1 MAQSEKTTFTA
12 FDTTDLIA
20 PGAVLTHVSDQF
32 DFTEGPTVDAEGVV
46 FFTDQPNNKIWRYGT
61 DGSLSVFMEE
71 AGRSN
76 GMYFDPDGNLIAC
89 ADEKN
94 EIWSISPQGEVTVLM
109 TDHEGSRLNGPN
121 DVWVD
126 AQGNIYF
133 TDPFYERKYWWH
145 GGPEVFG
152 EYLYF
157 LPKGA
162 VQPEVID
169 KDYEKPNGII
179 GTPDGKRLYVADIG
193 ADKTYRYDINPDASL
208 TNRQLFVEQGSD
220 GMILDE
226 RGNLYLTG
234 GDGVTVYSPTGEKIA
249 QIPVDEEWTGN
260 ICFAG
265 VDLRTLFITASK
277 SVYTLNMNVAGEK
290 RP

>member
-1 MAQSEKTTFTA
+1 MAQSEQPTFTA
-12 FDTTDLIA
+12 LDTTRLIA
-20 PGAVLTHVSDQF
+20 PGAVLTCVSDQF
-32 DFTEGPTVDAEGVV
+32 DFTEGPTVNAEGVV

-76 GMYFDPDGNLIAC
+76 GMYFDPDGNLITC

-179 GTPDGKRLYVADIG
+179 GTSDGKRLYVADIG

-234 GDGVTVYSPTGEKIA
+234 GDGVTVYSPTGNKIA

-277 SVYTLNMNVAGEK
+277 SVYTLKMNVAGAK

>member
-1 MAQSEKTTFTA
+1 MAQSEKATFTA
-12 FDTTDLIA
+12 FDATRLIA
-20 PGAVLTHVSDQF
+20 PGAALTCVSDQF
-32 DFTEGPTVDAEGVV
+32 DFTEGPAVNAEGVV

-61 DGSLSVFMEE
+61 DGSLSVFMEQ

-76 GMYFDPDGNLIAC
+76 GMYFDPNGNLVTC

-94 EIWSISPQGEVTVLM
+94 EIWSISPQGDVTVLM

-121 DVWVD
+121 DLWVD

-162 VQPEVID
+162 AQPEVVD

-179 GTPDGKRLYVADIG
+179 GTPDGKQLYVADID

-208 TNRQLFVEQGSD
+208 SNRQLFVEQGSD

-234 GDGVTVYSPTGEKIA
+234 GDGVTVYSPTGEKVA

-277 SVYTLNMNVAGEK
+277 SVYTLEMQVAGAA

>member
-1 MAQSEKTTFTA
+1 MAQPEQPTFTA
-12 FDTTDLIA
+12 FDTTKIIA
-20 PGAVLTHVSDQF
+20 PGAVLTCVSDQF

-76 GMYFDPDGNLIAC
+76 GMYFNPDGNLVTC

-121 DVWVD
+121 DLWVD

-162 VQPEVID
+162 AQPEVID

-234 GDGVTVYSPTGEKIA
+234 GDGVTVYSPAGEKIA

-265 VDLRTLFITASK
+265 VDQRTLFITASK
-277 SVYTLNMNVAGEK
+277 SIYTLKMNVVGAK

>member
-1 MAQSEKTTFTA
+1 MAQSEKATFTA
-12 FDTTDLIA
+12 FDTTTLIA
-20 PGAVLTHVSDQF
+20 PGAVLTCVSDQF
-32 DFTEGPTVDAEGVV
+32 DFTEGPTADADGVV

-61 DGSLSVFMEE
+61 DGSLSVFMEQ

-76 GMYFDPDGNLIAC
+76 GMYFDPDGNLVTC

-121 DVWVD
+121 DLWVD

-145 GGPEVFG
+145 GGPDVFG

-162 VQPEVID
+162 TQPQVID
-169 KDYEKPNGII
+169 KAYEKPNGII
-179 GTPDGKRLYVADIG
+179 GTPDGKQLYVADIG

-208 TNRQLFVEQGSD
+208 SNRQLFVEQGSD

-226 RGNLYLTG
+226 RSNLYLTG
-234 GDGVTVYSPTGEKIA
+234 GDGVTIYSSTGEKIA

-265 VDLRTLFITASK
+265 VDQRTLFITASK
-277 SVYTLNMNVAGEK
+277 SIYTLKMNVAGAK

>member
-1 MAQSEKTTFTA
+1 MAQSEKATFTA
-12 FDTTDLIA
+12 FDATRLIA
-20 PGAVLTHVSDQF
+20 PGAALTCVSDQF
-32 DFTEGPTVDAEGVV
+32 DFTEGPAVNAEGVV

-61 DGSLSVFMEE
+61 DGSLSVFMEQ

-76 GMYFDPDGNLIAC
+76 GMYFDPNGNLVTC

-94 EIWSISPQGEVTVLM
+94 EIWSISPQGDVTVLM

-121 DVWVD
+121 DLWVD

-162 VQPEVID
+162 AQPEVVD

-179 GTPDGKRLYVADIG
+179 GTPDGKQLYVADIN

-208 TNRQLFVEQGSD
+208 SNRQLFVEQGSD

-234 GDGVTVYSPTGEKIA
+234 GDGVTVYSPTGEKVA

-277 SVYTLNMNVAGEK
+277 SVYTLEMQVAGAA

>member
-1 MAQSEKTTFTA
+1 MAQSEKATFTA
-12 FDTTDLIA
+12 FDATRLIA
-20 PGAVLTHVSDQF
+20 PGAALTCVSDQF
-32 DFTEGPTVDAEGVV
+32 DFTEGPAVNAEGVV

-61 DGSLSVFMEE
+61 DGSLSVFMEQ

-76 GMYFDPDGNLIAC
+76 GMYFDPNGNLVTC

-94 EIWSISPQGEVTVLM
+94 EIWSISPQGDVTVLM

-121 DVWVD
+121 DLWVD

-162 VQPEVID
+162 AQPEVVD

-179 GTPDGKRLYVADIG
+179 GTPDGKQLYVADID

-208 TNRQLFVEQGSD
+208 SNRQLFVEQGSD

-226 RGNLYLTG
+226 HGNLYLTG
-234 GDGVTVYSPTGEKIA
+234 GDGVTVYSPTGEKVA

-277 SVYTLNMNVAGEK
+277 SVYTLEMQVAGAA

>member
-1 MAQSEKTTFTA
+1 MAQSEKATFTA
-12 FDTTDLIA
+12 FDATRLIA
-20 PGAVLTHVSDQF
+20 PGAALTCVSDQF
-32 DFTEGPTVDAEGVV
+32 DFTEGPAVNAEGVV

-61 DGSLSVFMEE
+61 DGSLSVFMEQ

-76 GMYFDPDGNLIAC
+76 GMYFDPDGNLVTC

-94 EIWSISPQGEVTVLM
+94 EIWSISPQGDVTVLM

-121 DVWVD
+121 DLWVD

-162 VQPEVID
+162 AQPEVVD

-179 GTPDGKRLYVADIG
+179 GTPDGKQLYVADID

-208 TNRQLFVEQGSD
+208 SNRQLFVEQGSD

-226 RGNLYLTG
+226 HGNLYLTG
-234 GDGVTVYSPTGEKIA
+234 GDGVTVYSPTGEKVA

-277 SVYTLNMNVAGEK
+277 SVYTLEMQVAGAA

>member
-1 MAQSEKTTFTA
+1 MAQSDQTTFTA
-12 FDTTDLIA
+12 FDTTTIIA
-20 PGAVLTHVSDQF
+20 PGAALTCVSDQF
-32 DFTEGPTVDAEGVV
+32 DFTEGPAVNAEGVV

-76 GMYFDPDGNLIAC
+76 GMYFDPDGNLVTC

-121 DVWVD
+121 DLWVD

-162 VQPEVID
+162 VQPEVVD

-179 GTPDGKRLYVADIG
+179 GTPDGKQLYVADIG

-208 TNRQLFVEQGSD
+208 SNRQLFVEQGSD

-265 VDLRTLFITASK
+265 VDQRTLFITASK
-277 SVYTLNMNVAGEK
+277 SVYTLKMQVAGAA

>member
-1 MAQSEKTTFTA
+1 MAQSEQPTFTA
-12 FDTTDLIA
+12 LDTTNLIA
-20 PGAVLTHVSDQF
+20 PGAVLTCVSDQF
-32 DFTEGPTVDAEGVV
+32 DFTEGPTVNAEGVV
-46 FFTDQPNNKIWRYGT
+46 FFTDQPNNKIWQYGT

-76 GMYFDPDGNLIAC
+76 GMYFDPDGNLITC

-94 EIWSISPQGEVTVLM
+94 EIWSISPQGEITVLM

-121 DVWVD
+121 DLWVD

-162 VQPEVID
+162 SQPEVID

-179 GTPDGKRLYVADIG
+179 GTSDGKRLYVADID

-208 TNRQLFVEQGSD
+208 TNRQLFVAQGSD

-234 GDGVTVYSPTGEKIA
+234 SDGVTVYSPTGEKIA

-265 VDLRTLFITASK
+265 VDQRTLFITASK
-277 SVYTLNMNVAGEK
+277 SVYTLKMNVAGAK

>member
-1 MAQSEKTTFTA
+1 MAQSEKATFTA
-12 FDTTDLIA
+12 FDATRLIA
-20 PGAVLTHVSDQF
+20 PGAALTCVSDQF
-32 DFTEGPTVDAEGVV
+32 DFTEGPAVNAEGVV

-61 DGSLSVFMEE
+61 DGSLSVFMEQ

-76 GMYFDPDGNLIAC
+76 GMYFDPDGNLVTC

-94 EIWSISPQGEVTVLM
+94 EIWSISPQGDVTVLM

-121 DVWVD
+121 DLWVD

-162 VQPEVID
+162 AQPEVVD

-179 GTPDGKRLYVADIG
+179 GTPDGKQLYVADID

-208 TNRQLFVEQGSD
+208 SNRQLFVEQGSD

-234 GDGVTVYSPTGEKIA
+234 GDGVTVYSPTGEKVA

-277 SVYTLNMNVAGEK
+277 SVYTLEMQVAGAA

>member
-1 MAQSEKTTFTA
+1 MAQSEKITFTA
-12 FDTTDLIA
+12 FDTTNLIA
-20 PGAVLTHVSDQF
+20 PGATLIRVSNQF
-32 DFTEGPTVDAEGVV
+32 EFTEGPTVDTEGVV

-61 DGSLSVFMEE
+61 DGSLSVFMEQ

-76 GMYFDPDGNLIAC
+76 GMYFDPDGNLVTC

-94 EIWSISPQGEVTVLM
+94 EIWSISPQGDVTVLM

-121 DVWVD
+121 DLWVD

-162 VQPEVID
+162 AQPQVID
-169 KDYEKPNGII
+169 KEYEKPNGII
-179 GTPDGKRLYVADIG
+179 GTPDGKQLYVADIG

-208 TNRQLFVEQGSD
+208 RNRQLFVEQGSD

-234 GDGVTVYSPTGEKIA
+234 GDGVTVYSPAGEKIA

-265 VDLRTLFITASK
+265 VDRSTLFITASK
-277 SVYTLNMNVAGEK
+277 SVYTLKMNVAGAE

>member
-1 MAQSEKTTFTA
+1 MAQSEQTTFTA
-12 FDTTDLIA
+12 FDTTNLIA
-20 PGAVLTHVSDQF
+20 PGAVLTCVSDQF

-61 DGSLSVFMEE
+61 DGSLSIFMDE

-76 GMYFDPDGNLIAC
+76 GMYFDPDENLVTC

-94 EIWSISPQGEVTVLM
+94 EIWSISPQGDVTVLM

-121 DVWVD
+121 DLWVD

-162 VQPEVID
+162 VQPVVVD

-179 GTPDGKRLYVADIG
+179 GTPDGKQLYVADIG

-265 VDLRTLFITASK
+265 VDQRTLFITASK
-277 SVYTLNMNVAGEK
+277 SVYTLKMNVAGAK

>member
-1 MAQSEKTTFTA
+1 
-12 FDTTDLIA
+12 
-20 PGAVLTHVSDQF
+20 
-32 DFTEGPTVDAEGVV
+32 
-46 FFTDQPNNKIWRYGT
+46 
-61 DGSLSVFMEE
+61 
-71 AGRSN
+71 
-76 GMYFDPDGNLIAC
+76 
-89 ADEKN
+89 
-94 EIWSISPQGEVTVLM
+94 
-109 TDHEGSRLNGPN
+109 
-121 DVWVD
+121 
-126 AQGNIYF
+126 
-133 TDPFYERKYWWH
+133 
-145 GGPEVFG
+145 VFG

-162 VQPEVID
+162 AQPEVVD

-179 GTPDGKRLYVADIG
+179 GTPDGKQLYVADID

-208 TNRQLFVEQGSD
+208 SNRQLFVEQGSD

-234 GDGVTVYSPTGEKIA
+234 GDGVTVYSPTGEKVA

-277 SVYTLNMNVAGEK
+277 SVYTLEMQVAGAA